1 MTHSEL
7 VEIGYKWLMK
17 SVKCSFAFKE
27 MRTYTKETPDVIGW
41 KNNSS
46 VLIECKASRSDF
58 LTDVHKSFRQYG
70 GVGNYRFY
78 LAPVGL
84 LKHDDIPFKWGW
96 LEANE
101 KGGVV
106 RRIAP
111 KGNVWA
117 DWPRFEAN
125 LQAEAIMLQSALRR
139 IQGKVNIQRF
149 L

>member
-58 LTDVHKSFRQYG
+58 LTDVHKSFRQC
-70 GVGNYRFY
+70 
-78 LAPVGL
+78 APVGL

-106 RRIAP
+106 GRIAP